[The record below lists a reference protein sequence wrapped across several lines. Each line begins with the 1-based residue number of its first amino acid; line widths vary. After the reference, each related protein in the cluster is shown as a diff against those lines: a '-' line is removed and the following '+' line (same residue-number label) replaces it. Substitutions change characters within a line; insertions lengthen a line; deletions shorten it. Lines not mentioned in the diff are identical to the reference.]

1 MAEGEQTPAA
11 AQEPTAPAPADA
23 TQTQTT
29 PPAQVAQTEDTP
41 VIQPG
46 GGEEKKEEGDAPLIQ
61 PEPKKEEPAKP
72 EGAPESYEAFTVPE
86 GFQMDEG
93 RTAEV
98 NSLFKEL
105 NLTQGNAQKL
115 IDAYCKF
122 AKDQEA
128 AQASALMERQKEWR
142 SSIRSRE
149 DFREQKALADKGVR
163 LLLTTDAQRQLF
175 TGTWLQDSP
184 ELFDLFVT
192 AGRLVAE
199 DNMTPAAQPAT
210 PTESQINM
218 KRFPDL

>member
-1 MAEGEQTPAA
+1 MAEGEPTPVAT
-11 AQEPTAPAPADA
+11 QEPTAPAPAEA
-23 TQTQTT
+23 TQTQTAA
-29 PPAQVAQTEDTP
+29 PASVTDDKP
-41 VIQPG
+41 VIQPN
-46 GGEEKKEEGDAPLIQ
+46 GEAEPKPEGDAPLIE

-86 GFQMDEG
+86 GFQMDNDRMTE
-93 RTAEV
+93 A
-98 NSLFKEL
+98 SSIFKEL

-122 AKDQEA
+122 AKDQQTA
-128 AQASALMERQKEWR
+128 AENQLLERQKEWR

-163 LLLTTDAQRQLF
+163 LLLTTDAQRKLF

-199 DNMTPAAQPAT
+199 DNMSKTTQSAQPSEA
-210 PTESQINM
+210 QINM
-218 KRFPDL
+218 ARFPDL

>member
-11 AQEPTAPAPADA
+11 AQEPTAPAPAEA

-29 PPAQVAQTEDTP
+29 PPAQVAQTDTP

-46 GGEEKKEEGDAPLIQ
+46 GGEEKKDEGDAPLIQ
-61 PEPKKEEPAKP
+61 PEPKKGEPAKP

-86 GFQMDEG
+86 GFQMDEA
-93 RTAEV
+93 RTTEV

-105 NLTQGNAQKL
+105 NLSQGNAQKL

-192 AGRLVAE
+192 AGKLVAE

>member
-1 MAEGEQTPAA
+1 MAEGEPTPAA
-11 AQEPTAPAPADA
+11 AQEPTAPAPAEA

-29 PPAQVAQTEDTP
+29 PPAQVAQTDTP

-46 GGEEKKEEGDAPLIQ
+46 GGETKKDEGDAPLIQ

-86 GFQMDEG
+86 GFQMDEA
-93 RTAEV
+93 RTTEV

>member
-1 MAEGEQTPAA
+1 MAEGEPTPAA
-11 AQEPTAPAPADA
+11 AQEPTAPAPAEA
-23 TQTQTT
+23 NQTQNPT
-29 PPAQVAQTEDTP
+29 PTPAGDDAP
-41 VIQPG
+41 VIQPES
-46 GGEEKKEEGDAPLIQ
+46 GEPKKEEGDAPLI
-61 PEPKKEEPAKP
+61 EPKKDEPAKP

-93 RTAEV
+93 RMGEAST
-98 NSLFKEL
+98 LFKEL

-115 IDAYCKF
+115 IDAYCKM
-122 AKDQEA
+122 AKDQQT
-128 AQASALMERQKEWR
+128 AQETQLMEARKEWR

-163 LLLTTDAQRQLF
+163 LLLTTDAQRKLF
-175 TGTWLQDSP
+175 TDSWLQDSP

-199 DNMTPAAQPAT
+199 DNMSKNTQPAQ

>member
-1 MAEGEQTPAA
+1 MAEGEPTPAA
-11 AQEPTAPAPADA
+11 AQEPTAPAPAEA
-23 TQTQTT
+23 NQTQTT
-29 PPAQVAQTEDTP
+29 PPAQPAQTDTP

-46 GGEEKKEEGDAPLIQ
+46 GGEPKKDEGDAPLIQ

-86 GFQMDEG
+86 GFQMDEA
-93 RTAEV
+93 RTTEV